1 MYKTRINSWNL
12 HKNLKKAQKATLFQ
26 KVREKHGVEKLLPN
40 GRPLMPR
47 LLRYC
52 RENKVELQAIGAAT
66 STNRQRRV
74 NSILA
79 ASSHADAA
87 ALEVQSLFRPASQ
100 PSRPIAMHGDMRN
113 AEAIKWYTE
122 AYLDSY
128 LTTGPGTLYYQLVPV
143 EPACENGTAQSL
155 TWTRNES
162 AWSNVENT
170 VDLIAHVI
178 DAMQALKWGFSETA
192 FEAVGKAQDLLLPL
206 FKQQAPH
213 LLSELIEILAVRAS
227 GHSKFAR
234 NLRKF
239 IFDMAATVLGTA
251 HPLSMIISIL
261 CKFSSMAD
269 QLRVWCA
276 VTDSYNRLLSVVKD
290 SGTSEWIRWSYYW
303 GLFKGNLMYEA
314 QDYLEVMF
322 SGHAVLREQNA
333 QYMSEKASL
342 LRSQGKYVEADFQ
355 YRRCLEL
362 LKEAEDDIV
371 AYGRNS
377 TFLDEWRNID
387 DCLYGLA
394 HLLENADRMDEAKV
408 MLWRSFKFNCAALG
422 PDSIDAQIAGA
433 SLDDFL
439 IGHGYL
445 EESATLRAQYPP
457 LLRRNEIPPECL

>member
-12 HKNLKKAQKATLFQ
+12 HKNLKKAQKATLVR
-26 KVREKHGVEKLLPN
+26 KVRQKDGVEQLLPN

-52 RENKVELQAIGAAT
+52 RENKAELRAIGAAT

-100 PSRPIAMHGDMRN
+100 PFRPIAMYGDMRN

-122 AYLDSY
+122 AYLDYY
-128 LTTGPGTLYYQLVPV
+128 LTTGPGTLYYQRVPV
-143 EPACENGTAQSL
+143 ETASDDGTAQSL

-162 AWSNVENT
+162 AWSNVVAT
-170 VDLIAHVI
+170 STLIAHAN
-178 DAMQALKWGFSETA
+178 DAMQALESGFSKTA
-192 FEAVGKAQDLLLPL
+192 FEAISKAQDLLQPL
-206 FKQQAPH
+206 FKQQTPG
-213 LLSELIEILAVRAS
+213 LLPVLIYILAVKAS
-227 GHSKFAR
+227 GDSKFAR

-251 HPLSMIISIL
+251 HPLSMIIRTL
-261 CKFSSMAD
+261 CTLSSMAD

-276 VTDSYNRLLSVVKD
+276 VIDSYDKFLSVVKD
-290 SGTSEWIRWSYYW
+290 SGTSEVIRWRYYR
-303 GLFKGNLMYEA
+303 GLSQGNLIHEA

-322 SGHAVLREQNA
+322 GGHGVLREQNA
-333 QYMSEKASL
+333 DYVSEKANL
-342 LRSQGKYVEADFQ
+342 LRMQGKYVEADFQ

-362 LKEAEDDIV
+362 LKEAEDDIM
-371 AYGRNS
+371 AHGRNS
-377 TFLDEWRNID
+377 TFLDEFCDTD

-394 HLLENADRMDEAKV
+394 DSLENTDRIDEAKV
-408 MLWRSFKFNCAALG
+408 MYWRSFKFNCAALG
-422 PDSIDAQIAGA
+422 PDSFDAQVAGA
-433 SLDDFL
+433 CLDDFL
-439 IGHGYL
+439 NDHGYL

-457 LLRRNEIPPECL
+457 LLRRDKLPRECL